1 MPRVLQINNLIQFN
15 SVKQETSVKMYSQ
28 NDYYD
33 AEYEDYNNTQENEY
47 NYDGGNYYPNSIPEV
62 VKNFILFF
70 YDSIQKGAV
79 YDIQN
84 LYENSF
90 PKLSE
95 SYFEKKE
102 WPDEKE
108 VSELVAHLNPSDEL
122 FITLYK
128 ELYYRHIHARVQG
141 GPQFEQR
148 VASFYNYCEF
158 FNYIFLQKPLNL
170 ELPDI
175 WLWELVDEF
184 VYQFQ
189 NYTQYRARLT
199 DKSDDEM
206 EKLSEPNNTRVWN
219 ILCLLNVLHSL
230 VDMSN
235 IKEQLEATAKGEDP
249 DEVAGQHGRL
259 SLYKMLGYFSLVGLL
274 RVHSL
279 LGDYHLAIK
288 ILEPIDINRKSQYT
302 HVPACQ
308 ISTSYYVGFAYMMM
322 RRYSDAIRT
331 FSSILL
337 YIQRTKQLY
346 SSRSYQ
352 NDQIN
357 KQTEQMYHLLAI
369 CLVLHPQ
376 CIDESIQQVLR
387 EKNYHD
393 NMYKMQCGDLEVFKN
408 FFVFAC
414 PKFVS
419 PCPPPFEPVDDY
431 VKEPLEHQT
440 QVFMDE
446 VKQQLELPTI
456 RSYLKLYTTLP
467 LSKLASFMDKNER
480 NGERDHD
487 RAVAKLSTHLL
498 CFKHKMKNVV
508 WTKGASGLEGK
519 FQSGS
524 ELDFFIDND
533 MIHIADT
540 KVSHR
545 YGDFFIRKI
554 LKFEDLNRRLKK
566 F

>member
-1 MPRVLQINNLIQFN
+1 
-15 SVKQETSVKMYSQ
+15 MYSQ
-28 NDYYD
+28 AEYYD
-33 AEYEDYNNTQENEY
+33 AEYDEYPAQEPYDDY
-47 NYDGGNYYPNSIPEV
+47 GNQTNAYYSANAIPDE
-62 VKNFILFF
+62 VKNFLVNLNEAIENRNV
-70 YDSIQKGAV
+70 YYIQT
-79 YDIQN
+79 
-84 LYENSF
+84 LYEHHF

-95 SYFEKKE
+95 TYFEKKE
-102 WPDEKE
+102 WPAAEE
-108 VSELVAHLNPSDEL
+108 VAELVDKEEL
-122 FITLYK
+122 FLTLYK
-128 ELYYRHIHARVQG
+128 ELYYRHIHARIQG
-141 GPQFEQR
+141 GPQFKQR
-148 VASFYNYCEF
+148 MASFYNYCEF
-158 FNYIFLQKPLNL
+158 FNIVFLKKPKDLD
-170 ELPDI
+170 LPDI

-189 NYTQYRARLT
+189 NYMQYRSRLT
-199 DKSDDEM
+199 DKSDDEI
-206 EKLSEPNNTRVWN
+206 EKLNNPDNIRVWN
-219 ILCLLNVLHSL
+219 ILCLLNVLHLL

-235 IKEQLEATAKGEDP
+235 IKQQLEATAKGEDP
-249 DEVAGQHGRL
+249 DAVAGEFGSM

-288 ILEPIDINRKSQYT
+288 ILEPIDITRKSQYT
-302 HVPACQ
+302 LIPACQ

-331 FSSILL
+331 FTSILL

-387 EKNYHD
+387 EKNYNE
-393 NMYKMQCGDLEVFKN
+393 NMYKMQCGDMEVFRN
-408 FFVFAC
+408 FFMFAC

-419 PCPPPFEPVDDY
+419 PCPPAFETQGGDDY
-431 VKEPLEHQT
+431 AKEALEHQA

-467 LSKLASFMDKNER
+467 LSKLASFIDKNER
-480 NGERDHD
+480 NGERDHE
-487 RAVAKLSTHLL
+487 RAVSKLSTQLL
-498 CFKHKMKNVV
+498 CFKHKMNNVV

-524 ELDFFIDND
+524 ELDFYIDND

>member
-1 MPRVLQINNLIQFN
+1 MF
-15 SVKQETSVKMYSQ
+15 SQ
-28 NDYYD
+28 NDYYEP
-33 AEYEDYNNTQENEY
+33 EYEDYPVEETY
-47 NYDGGNYYPNSIPEV
+47 NDYGLTNSNYYSANSIPEP
-62 VKNFILFF
+62 VKQFLFNLF
-70 YDSIQKGAV
+70 EAIENGNV
-79 YDIQN
+79 FETQN
-84 LYENSF
+84 LYENAF

-95 SYFEKKE
+95 SFYEKKS

-108 VSELVAHLNPSDEL
+108 VAEVVDKDEL
-122 FITLYK
+122 FMTLYK
-128 ELYYRHIHARVQG
+128 ELYYRHIHARIQG

-158 FNYIFLQKPLNL
+158 FNYIFLQKPLDL
-170 ELPDI
+170 EIPDI

-199 DKSDDEM
+199 DKSEDEL
-206 EKLSEPNNTRVWN
+206 EKLAEPSNTRVWN

-235 IKEQLEATAKGEDP
+235 IKQQLEATAKNEDP
-249 DEVAGQHGRL
+249 DAVAGDYGRL

-288 ILEPIDINRKSQYT
+288 ILEPIDITRKSQYT
-302 HVPACQ
+302 HIPACQ

-331 FSSILL
+331 FTSILL

-387 EKNYHD
+387 EKNYNE
-393 NMYKMQCGDLEVFKN
+393 NMYKMQCGDMEVFRN
-408 FFVFAC
+408 YFI
-414 PKFVS
+414 S
-419 PCPPPFEPVDDY
+419 PA
-431 VKEPLEHQT
+431 
-440 QVFMDE
+440 
-446 VKQQLELPTI
+446 
-456 RSYLKLYTTLP
+456 RSLCRHVRHRLTRRSTTTLK
-467 LSKLASFMDKNER
+467 SHWNIKRRS
-480 NGERDHD
+480 
-487 RAVAKLSTHLL
+487 SW
-498 CFKHKMKNVV
+498 MKSSSSSNCQ
-508 WTKGASGLEGK
+508 
-519 FQSGS
+519 QSA
-524 ELDFFIDND
+524 
-533 MIHIADT
+533 HT
-540 KVSHR
+540 
-545 YGDFFIRKI
+545 
-554 LKFEDLNRRLKK
+554 
-566 F
+566 

>member
-1 MPRVLQINNLIQFN
+1 
-15 SVKQETSVKMYSQ
+15 MYSQ
-28 NDYYD
+28 DESNDNYDYDNSYDNNMESDLEYGDYY
-33 AEYEDYNNTQENEY
+33 
-47 NYDGGNYYPNSIPEV
+47 PMPEECQ
-62 VKNFILFF
+62 KFILYFRRV
-70 YDSIQKGAV
+70 INEGAV
-79 YDIQN
+79 YEIQN
-84 LYENSF
+84 LYENTF

-95 SYFEKKE
+95 QYFEKKA
-102 WPDEKE
+102 WPNENE
-108 VSELVAHLNPSDEL
+108 VSSLVENDNVFL
-122 FITLYK
+122 ILYK
-128 ELYYRHIHARVQG
+128 ELYYRHIHARIQG
-141 GPQFEQR
+141 GPALEQR
-148 VASFYNYCEF
+148 LASFYNYCNF
-158 FNYIFLQKPLNL
+158 FNYILPSEKPVNL

-189 NYTQYRARLT
+189 NFAQYRARLT
-199 DKSDDEM
+199 DKTEDEM
-206 EKLSEPNNTRVWN
+206 DMLLNNNSKAWN
-219 ILCLLNVLHSL
+219 ILCILNVLHSL
-230 VDMSN
+230 VTMSN
-235 IKEQLEATAKGEDP
+235 IKQQLEVAAAGGNP
-249 DEVAGQHGRL
+249 DSVAGEFGRQ
-259 SLYKMLGYFSLVGLL
+259 SFYKMLGYFSLVGLL

-279 LGDYHLAIK
+279 LGDYHQAIK
-288 ILEPIDINRKSQYT
+288 VLEPIEIHKKSQYS
-302 HVPACQ
+302 HIPACQ

-357 KQTEQMYHLLAI
+357 KQTDQMYHLLAI

-393 NMYKMQCGDLEVFKN
+393 NMYKMQCGDLEVFRN

-419 PCPPPFEPVDDY
+419 PCPPPADAPLVDDY
-431 VKEPLEHQT
+431 VKEALEHQT
-440 QVFMDE
+440 NVFMDE
-446 VKQQLELPTI
+446 VRQQQELPTI

-467 LSKLASFMDKNER
+467 LSKLSSFMEQTSIDDVDEKQVDK
-480 NGERDHD
+480 
-487 RAVAKLSTHLL
+487 LLTHLL
-498 CFKHKMKNVV
+498 CFKHKMKNIV
-508 WTKGASGLEGK
+508 WTKGTSGLEGK

-524 ELDFFIDND
+524 ELDFYIDND

-554 LKFEDLNRRLKK
+554 MKFEDLNRRLHNIKT
-566 F
+566 